1 MPDNDNSQEN
11 SGFLEDYISGVKVR
25 ATPEEVGA
33 VQVFAAR
40 LVEDY
45 GYKKNQIQTHPQFRV
60 RKRPSDEAKEY
71 PVDIAVFSSTEKS
84 EETLFMIVE
93 CKEPNEQAGLR
104 QLKIYMDMSPAEIG
118 VWFNGDAHAYI
129 RKQYIA
135 GGGWAYESI
144 PNIPQRGQ
152 RVEDIGKFKRKDL
165 GPPHNLKAVFKDI
178 RNHLAGLT
186 TGITRDE
193 ALAQE
198 IINLLFCKIYDELN
212 TGQDELV
219 SFRCGVNEEA
229 VKVKQRIVDLFENKV
244 KKVYDDV
251 FSKNDSLGLD
261 PNSVTY
267 IVGELQNYC
276 VSEAERDVIG
286 DAFEVF
292 IGPALKGGEGQFF
305 TPRNVVRAA
314 VEILDPNPDESII
327 DPACGS
333 GGFLIVAVEWVWQ
346 KIKATGKRRKLSGA
360 WIKEEN
366 ARIATKFFR
375 GTDKDSFLAKVTK
388 AYMAIVGDGRGGVFC
403 ENSLVPADEW
413 QAATRDKISLDS
425 FDIVLTNPPFGA
437 KIPIKG
443 EAVLR
448 QYDLGFK
455 WKKQFSKN
463 KIDWKWSRTSKVAK
477 KLPPQILFIERC
489 LQLLKPGGRLAIV
502 LPDGILGGDKV
513 GYVAAFIKANAKIMA
528 LIDCPVETFAPM
540 VTTKTH
546 VVFLEKKEP
555 GEPEKPYSVFMAVGR
570 KVGHNRKGR
579 PLPDD
584 DLPTIAENYRRLV
597 VEGKKEAFTELGFL
611 VDSKW
616 LEDNLIARRYLPE
629 YIEALETIT
638 RSKHPTEN
646 LGTMKN
652 RINTGANVS
661 SSDYVAPGG
670 GLAYILVDNITEE
683 GINFS
688 DLKYINP
695 DAATKNSIVHLG
707 DIIINRCGND
717 SGVAAVVPPDLD
729 GAVLCGFAFRM
740 VLKDKWDPYYVTA
753 FLNSPLGRK
762 QMLRIAAGSVLDHI
776 TKADLQ
782 KIRVIYL
789 PKNNRDQIIKRMRE
803 AIELRMGSRKCLAEL
818 NKVLAGLEN

>member
-1 MPDNDNSQEN
+1 MGEESQETL
-11 SGFLEDYISGVKVR
+11 GFVEDYISGIKVR
-25 ATPEEVGA
+25 ATPEEIEA
-33 VQVFAAR
+33 VQVFAKR

-45 GYKKNQIQTHPQFRV
+45 GYKKSQIQTHPQFRV

-71 PVDIAVFSSTEKS
+71 PVDIAVFSSAEKS

-118 VWFNGDAHAYI
+118 VWFNGYAHAYI
-129 RKQYIA
+129 RKQHVK
-135 GGGWAYESI
+135 GGGWVYEFI

-152 RVEDIGKFKRKDL
+152 RVEDIGKFKRKAL
-165 GPPHNLKAVFKDI
+165 KPPHNLKAVFKDI

-219 SFRCGVNEEA
+219 SFRCGVNEEPE
-229 VKVKQRIVDLFENKV
+229 KVKQRIVDLFENKV

-251 FSKNDSLGLD
+251 FNKNDSLNLD
-261 PNSVTY
+261 PNSVAY
-267 IVGELQNYC
+267 VVGELQNYC

-305 TPRNVVRAA
+305 TPRNVIKAT
-314 VEILDPNPDESII
+314 VEILDPKPDEYII

-346 KIKATGKRRKLSGA
+346 KIKATAKRRKLSDA
-360 WIKEEN
+360 WIEKESK
-366 ARIATKFFR
+366 RVATKFFR
-375 GTDKDSFLAKVTK
+375 GIDKDSFLAKVTK

-403 ENSLVPADEW
+403 ENSIVPTNEW
-413 QAATRDKISLDS
+413 QAATQGKVLLDS
-425 FDIVLTNPPFGA
+425 FNIILTNPPFGA

-443 EAVLR
+443 EHILR

-455 WKKQFSKN
+455 WKKQYLAN
-463 KIDWKWSRTSKVAK
+463 KIDWEWSRTTKIAK
-477 KLPPQILFIERC
+477 KVPPQILFIERC
-489 LQLLKPGGRLAIV
+489 LQLLRPGGRMAVV
-502 LPDGILGGDKV
+502 LPDGILGGDKI
-513 GYVAAFIKANAKIMA
+513 GYVAAFIKSKARILA
-528 LIDCPVETFAPM
+528 LLDCPIETFAPM

-546 VVFLEKKEP
+546 VVFLEKKASNES
-555 GEPEKPYSVFMAVGR
+555 EKPYSVFMAVAR
-570 KVGHNRKGR
+570 KVGHDRKGR
-579 PLPDD
+579 PLADD
-584 DLPTIAENYRRLV
+584 DLRTIVENYRRLV
-597 VEGKKEAFTELGFL
+597 IQGRKESFTELGFL
-611 VDSKW
+611 VGSKW
-616 LEDNLIARRYLPE
+616 LEDNLIVRRYLPD
-629 YIEALETIT
+629 YIKALETIA
-638 RSKHPTEN
+638 RSKHPIET
-646 LGTMKN
+646 LGNMMS
-652 RINTGANVS
+652 RINTGANVG
-661 SSDYVAPGG
+661 SSDYVTPGR
-670 GLAYILVDNITEE
+670 GLPYILVGNITEE

-695 DAATKNSIVHLG
+695 DAATKNSIVRSG

-729 GAVLCGFAFRM
+729 GAVLCGFAFRL
-740 VLKDKWDPYYVTA
+740 VLKDNWAPYYVTA

-762 QMLRIAAGSVLDHI
+762 QMLRISAGSVLDHI

-782 KIRVIYL
+782 KVKIIYL
-789 PKNNRDQIIKRMRE
+789 PKASRDQVIKRMKQ
-803 AIELRMGSRKCLAEL
+803 AVDLRMESRRQLSELSKLLAEL
-818 NKVLAGLEN
+818 EDRR